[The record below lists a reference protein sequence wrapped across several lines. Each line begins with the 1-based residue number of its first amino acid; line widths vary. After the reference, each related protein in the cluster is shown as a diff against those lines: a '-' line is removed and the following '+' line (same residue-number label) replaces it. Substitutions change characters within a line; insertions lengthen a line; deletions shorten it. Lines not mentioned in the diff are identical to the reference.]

1 MRCVQTPQS
10 NCRFGIASADITPPV
25 GICHRMWGAAKHDQ
39 ATGVHRPLVATVL
52 WIQALESS
60 DDGDA
65 FQVLVA
71 LDHCFLWAEEMQN
84 LISSVSSATDV
95 PPERLAVV
103 FSHTHAAG
111 LMGAERASM
120 PGGDLIAPYLRQIQE
135 RVVSLICDARET
147 AVAATM
153 VYGHGHCSLAAHR
166 DLWDEQRQD
175 FVCGYNPE
183 GLADDT
189 VVVARVTD
197 EKGKNLASIVN
208 YACHPTTLA
217 WDNTLISPDYPG
229 AMREV
234 VEAETGAPCLF
245 IQGALA
251 DLGPVNGF
259 VDDVDVADRNGRQL
273 AYAALETL
281 TSLPPA
287 GTKFEYAGPVDS
299 GARIGTWS
307 HVPLAS
313 DEQRLRAAWNWQRAE
328 VPLALRDDL
337 PPQEQLQ
344 AELAHWK
351 SQEEVAR
358 NAADQQRV
366 RDARAQ
372 AERRQRALRH
382 LEGQS
387 QMTHVRYPLTLWRMG
402 DAIWLTVGGE
412 PYNVLQR
419 HLRQRFPGVPIIV
432 ATLAGGFSVGYL
444 PPEDLYGKGIY
455 QELIASVAPGSLE
468 QIIEELEVRI
478 KKMLDD
484 I

>member
-1 MRCVQTPQS
+1 MIKVMVLTTPGHRSYPETYHALRSNPSEQLSFRHRQRGYHAARWHLSPHVGCRRTRSGDRC
-10 NCRFGIASADITPPV
+10 A
-25 GICHRMWGAAKHDQ
+25 
-39 ATGVHRPLVATVL
+39 
-52 WIQALESS
+52 
-60 DDGDA
+60 
-65 FQVLVA
+65 
-71 LDHCFLWAEEMQN
+71 
-84 LISSVSSATDV
+84 ATDV
-95 PPERLAVV
+95 PPDRLAVV

-120 PGGDLIAPYLRQIQE
+120 PGGDLIAPYLQQIQE

-166 DLWDEQRQD
+166 DLWDEQLQD

-251 DLGPVNGF
+251 DIGPVNGF

-273 AYAALETL
+273 AYAVLETL

-313 DEQRLRAAWNWQRAE
+313 DEQRLRAAWDWQRAE

-351 SQEEVAR
+351 SQEEAAR
-358 NAADQQRV
+358 NAADQQRA

-402 DAIWLTVGGE
+402 DAIWLTIGGE

>member
-84 LISSVSSATDV
+84 LISSVSAATDV

-120 PGGDLIAPYLRQIQE
+120 PGGDLIAPHLRQIQE

-351 SQEEVAR
+351 LQEEAAR

-432 ATLAGGFSVGYL
+432 ATLVGGSGVGYL
-444 PPEDLYGKGIY
+444 PPEDVYGKGIY

-468 QIIEELEVRI
+468 QVIEELQMQI
-478 KKMLDD
+478 QKMLSN
-484 I
+484 